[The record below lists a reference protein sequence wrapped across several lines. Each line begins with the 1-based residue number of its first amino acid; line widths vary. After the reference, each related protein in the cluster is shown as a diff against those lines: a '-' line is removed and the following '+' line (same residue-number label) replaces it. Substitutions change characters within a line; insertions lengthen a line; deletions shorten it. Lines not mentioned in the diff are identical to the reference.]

1 MLGAEGH
8 EGQEPWAA
16 PGAGSS
22 ADHGAVGPP
31 PPLAPP
37 PPWPPG
43 LAGGPPPGTW
53 SPAPPARR
61 SRAGLVLLLIAGA
74 LVVVAAA
81 VALVTRVRGDDG
93 AGDGRFAEADPAD
106 AATVAVPDDYEEVEI
121 GDVSV
126 SLPLSWVWVRL
137 DQGVEGLGDQLAP
150 DDPQL
155 ASDLDDR
162 LRSLPRS
169 ALLIGYDEGDLQPPQ
184 FNTNV
189 VVAEL
194 PDALP
199 DRAEE
204 MRAAIAAEVEG
215 QGTSVA
221 SVSYLTSSEGPVLRV
236 RYRLPLQGVELEGLQ
251 YWYTTPDGPY
261 TLSFT
266 SDDLDDYVEA
276 ADAMAS
282 SFDVDATA

>member
-22 ADHGAVGPP
+22 ADPGAVGPTPPLTP
-31 PPLAPP
+31 PPS
-37 PPWPPG
+37 WPPG
-43 LAGGPPPGTW
+43 HAGGPPLGTW
-53 SPAPPARR
+53 PPAPPARR
-61 SRAGLVLLLIAGA
+61 SRAGLVLLLSAGSL
-74 LVVVAAA
+74 LVAAAA

-93 AGDGRFAEADPAD
+93 AGDGEFADADPAD
-106 AATVAVPDDYEEVEI
+106 AATVPVPDEYEDVEI

-162 LRSLPRS
+162 LRILPRS
-169 ALLIGYDEGDLQPPQ
+169 ALLIGYDEGDLEPLQ

-189 VVAEL
+189 VVGEL

-199 DRAEE
+199 DEVEE
-204 MRAAIAAEVEG
+204 MRGAIAAG
-215 QGTSVA
+215 IGAQGTSVS
-221 SVSYLTSSEGPVLRV
+221 SVSYLTSGEGPVLRV
-236 RYRLPLQGVELEGLQ
+236 RYRLPLPGVEVEGLQ